1 MFIKSKNRCSI
12 LESKLLKMVKIDK
25 NSPIPLYKQI
35 VSFFEELIE
44 EGVLKPYDKVPSEV
58 ALSNFLDV
66 SRMTVRKGFEDLE
79 QMGFLYRGASKGT
92 FVSPQKIEQSPTLLI
107 GFAKKMKA
115 QGYEPVT
122 KVVSKRIIRPLRHF
136 QKHLKI
142 SPTDSVYEIIRV
154 RGIKC
159 NKRLVL
165 QKTYIPVKLFPD
177 LLKRDLTKPLNNIIR
192 NYGYE
197 MATYWASIEPVI
209 PNEEEIR
216 LLTLESKR
224 PILLIKGVTSSNKQ
238 IPLRYT
244 CGFYRSDQ
252 LQIVVK
258 EQLINISLKNNKG
271 HLKSG
276 REITE

>member
-35 VSFFEELIE
+35 ISFFEELIE
-44 EGVLKPYDKVPSEV
+44 EGVLKPHDKVPSEA
-58 ALSNFLDV
+58 ALSNSLGV
-66 SRMTVRKGFEDLE
+66 SRMTVRKGFEGLE
-79 QMGFLYRGASKGT
+79 QMAFLYRGASKGT

-122 KVVSKRIIRPLRHF
+122 TVVSKRIIRPLRHL

-159 NKRLVL
+159 NKRLLL

-177 LLKRDLTKPLNNIIR
+177 LLKKDLTKSLNDIIL
-192 NYGYE
+192 NYGYK
-197 MATYWASIEPVI
+197 MATYWASIEPVV

-224 PILLIKGVTSSNKQ
+224 SVLLIKGVTSSNKQ

-244 CGFYRSDQ
+244 CGFYRSDR

-258 EQLINISLKNNKG
+258 EQFINISLKNNEG

-276 REITE
+276 RGITE